1 MPRAD
6 ADDPWE
12 YIFPSRC
19 YARAGL
25 QLHLSVRRSPY
36 VASALKPA
44 SATSLRCSASRR
56 GENRPRK
63 AAGCVCRRAAGCE
76 RRAGVAAQGVQPH
89 GTALGAH
96 GSHGRCYRDPL
107 RCLARPFGDKQ
118 IELVQNFA
126 SQAVIAIEN
135 ARLLNE
141 LRQRTTDLTESLEQQ
156 TSTSEV
162 LQVISSSPG
171 DLQLVFET
179 MLAGPFASATP
190 SLEISSAGRAKACT
204 SSQGIIRRLPS
215 RSFAGVHPT
224 LVSFRKPF

>member
-19 YARAGL
+19 YALAGL

-63 AAGCVCRRAAGCE
+63 AAGCFDV
-76 RRAGVAAQGVQPH
+76 RRAGVVAAQGVQPH

-96 GSHGRCYRDPL
+96 
-107 RCLARPFGDKQ
+107 
-118 IELVQNFA
+118 
-126 SQAVIAIEN
+126 
-135 ARLLNE
+135 
-141 LRQRTTDLTESLEQQ
+141 
-156 TSTSEV
+156 
-162 LQVISSSPG
+162 
-171 DLQLVFET
+171 
-179 MLAGPFASATP
+179 M
-190 SLEISSAGRAKACT
+190 
-204 SSQGIIRRLPS
+204 
-215 RSFAGVHPT
+215 AGVT
-224 LVSFRKPF
+224 VTRYCFALSMRWRR